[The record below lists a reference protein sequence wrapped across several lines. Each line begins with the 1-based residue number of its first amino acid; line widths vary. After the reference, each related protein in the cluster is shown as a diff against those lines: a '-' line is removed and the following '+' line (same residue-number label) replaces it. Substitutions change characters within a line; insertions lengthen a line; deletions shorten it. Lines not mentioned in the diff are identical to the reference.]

1 MTLVRVIREIAT
13 TDDHRPN
20 SKVIMDT
27 TDRFRH
33 AHSQAPW
40 RIQRQWSSLFLLVVL
55 GLAMIATLY
64 LMVTSQAAIVG
75 REIQDLR
82 LAIIETENKNAD
94 LKTELARMTSKD
106 KVEVRAYAMGFRPVE
121 PEELEYLY
129 VSGYVI
135 PKGAML
141 AAAPELQPSAPDT
154 PPEYTQS
161 LLDWLDERLQ
171 TPGRG
176 AR

>member
-1 MTLVRVIREIAT
+1 MESINRI
-13 TDDHRPN
+13 N
-20 SKVIMDT
+20 
-27 TDRFRH
+27 H

-40 RIQRQWSSLFLLVVL
+40 RVQRQWTSVFLLVVL
-55 GLAMIATLY
+55 GFGMIATLY
-64 LMVTSQAAIVG
+64 LIVTSQAAIVG

-82 LAIIETENKNAD
+82 LEITETEHENAD
-94 LKTELARMTSKD
+94 LQTELARLTSKD
-106 KVEVRAYAMGFRPVE
+106 EIERRAYALRFRPIE

-129 VSGYVI
+129 VPGYVT
-135 PKGAML
+135 PKGATL
-141 AAAPELQPSAPDT
+141 ATAPELQPSHPST

-176 AR
+176 LR